1 MSLLMTLRDVSR
13 LTHLGWDTV
22 KDIVKADLQVRY
34 AEVPLKKVKRIA
46 IDELYLG
53 SKAKYVTLVIDLDS
67 GRVLWVGPGKGGES
81 LKGFWPKLRASK
93 AKIVAAACDMSAAY
107 WSAVQEHL
115 PQAALVFDRFHIIKL
130 ANEAID
136 EVRRGIQRTLDLTG
150 RRAIKGKRYLLL
162 RGREKLTA
170 EQQPTLEEALKWN
183 EPLSQ
188 AYYLKEELRELWNQ
202 PSHAEATS
210 YLQAWICKAMRVELQ
225 PIRRLAKTLLMHAK
239 LILNYYLH
247 PITSGK
253 MEGINNK
260 IGRLTRVAY
269 GYRDH
274 EFLHLRILSLHESTF
289 RLSGV

>member
-1 MSLLMTLRDVSR
+1 MTLRDVSR
-13 LTHLGWDTV
+13 ITHLGWDTV
-22 KDIVKADLQVRY
+22 KSIVKSDLQARY
-34 AEVPLKKVKRIA
+34 AKVALREVKRIA

-67 GRVLWVGPGKGGES
+67 GRVLWVGPGKGGDA
-81 LKGFWPKLRASK
+81 LKDFWPKLRASK
-93 AKIVAAACDMSAAY
+93 AEIVAAACDMSAAY

-115 PQAALVFDRFHIIKL
+115 PNAALVFDRFHVVKL

-150 RRAIKGKRYLLL
+150 RKAIKGKRYLLL
-162 RGREKLTA
+162 RGREKLSV

-188 AYYLKEELRELWNQ
+188 AYYLKEELRELWKQ
-202 PSHAEATS
+202 PSYAEASS
-210 YLQAWICKAMRVELQ
+210 YLQDWICRAMRVELQ

-239 LILNYYLH
+239 NILNYYLH

-269 GYRDH
+269 GYRDS
-274 EFLHLRILSLHESTF
+274 EFLHLKILSLHESSF
-289 RLSGV
+289 KLSGI